1 MRIIFMGTTPFS
13 CVVLK
18 QLIDDNYN
26 VVGVVTQPDRPF
38 GRKKILKPS
47 AVKVLALEYGIT
59 VVQPEKIRSDYEA
72 ILAMKPDCI
81 ITCAYGQIVPK
92 VILDA
97 PTYKCLNVHASLLPN
112 YRGGAPIHKAII
124 DGQTQTGVTL
134 MHMDVGMD
142 SGDMLAT
149 ESVSIAFT
157 DTFGDVEEKLMEASR
172 ALIHH
177 ALPLYFDGKLQAQ
190 KQDETRVTYAYT
202 LKREDEFVSFQKP
215 IDEVYNHIR
224 GMIPW
229 PTSYGVLEGSNV
241 KFHGVKY
248 LDENH
253 DLPYGTILDIDEHGV
268 YVAANGGVLLMTSVQ
283 PAGKSKLSNLDLING
298 YRNQWKGKCFE

>member
-59 VVQPEKIRSDYEA
+59 VLQPEKIRSDYEA
-72 ILAMKPDCI
+72 ILAMKPDFI

-157 DTFGDVEEKLMEASR
+157 DTFADVEEKLMEASR